1 MIPVSVDELGTNFSG
16 FRGGLPE
23 GYDCTLIR
31 MGEQVKEGL
40 YKSVPEDL
48 TQAGFFLLNG
58 GTDQE
63 RRVYKTEYQPSAGW
77 MYGRAIVPGFNN
89 YGDVAYPDDIGYI
102 EGQTA
107 RYRKIEHL
115 EHGVCWELIPESI
128 TK

>member
-31 MGEQVKEGL
+31 MGEQIQEGF

-77 MYGRAIVPGFNN
+77 MYGNQAINQGRF
-89 YGDVAYPDDIGYI
+89 DDIGYI
-102 EGQTA
+102 KNQTA
-107 RYRKIEHL
+107 RYRKIEHS
-115 EHGVCWELIPESI
+115 EYGVCWELIPESI
-128 TK
+128 IK

>member
-31 MGEQVKEGL
+31 MGEQIQEGL

-48 TQAGFFLLNG
+48 TQVGFFLLNS

-63 RRVYKTEYQPSAGW
+63 RRVYKTEHQPSAGW
-77 MYGRAIVPGFNN
+77 MYGDSVLRS
-89 YGDVAYPDDIGYI
+89 DDKGYI
-102 EGQTA
+102 DGQTA
-107 RYRKIEHL
+107 RYRKILHEQ
-115 EHGVCWELIPESI
+115 HGTCWELIPESI

>member
-1 MIPVSVDELGTNFSG
+1 MIPISIDELGTNFSG
-16 FRGGLPE
+16 FRSGLPE

-31 MGEQVKEGL
+31 MGEQIQEGL

-48 TQAGFFLLNG
+48 TQAGYFTLNG

-63 RRVYKTEYQPSAGW
+63 RRIYKTEYQPSAGW
-77 MYGRAIVPGFNN
+77 MYDNQAINQGRL
-89 YGDVAYPDDIGYI
+89 DDIGYI

-107 RYRKIEHL
+107 RYRKIIHN

>member
-31 MGEQVKEGL
+31 MGEQIQEGL
-40 YKSVPEDL
+40 YKGVPEDL

-77 MYGRAIVPGFNN
+77 MYVPNSQVAIPL
-89 YGDVAYPDDIGYI
+89 DDIGYI

-107 RYRKIEHL
+107 RYRKIEHS
-115 EHGVCWELIPESI
+115 EYGVCWELIPESI
-128 TK
+128 IK

>member
-1 MIPVSVDELGTNFSG
+1 MIPVSADELGTNFSG

-31 MGEQVKEGL
+31 MGEHIQEGL

-63 RRVYKTEYQPSAGW
+63 RRVYKTEHQPSAGW
-77 MYGRAIVPGFNN
+77 MYTGNPCAPNR
-89 YGDVAYPDDIGYI
+89 DDDIGYI

-107 RYRKIEHL
+107 RYRKIEHQ

-128 TK
+128 NK

>member
-16 FRGGLPE
+16 FSGGLPE

-31 MGEQVKEGL
+31 MGEQIQEGL

-48 TQAGFFLLNG
+48 TQAGFFLLNS

-63 RRVYKTEYQPSAGW
+63 RRVYKTEYQPSASW
-77 MYGRAIVPGFNN
+77 MYGWDLFSEIK
-89 YGDVAYPDDIGYI
+89 DDQGYI
-102 EGQTA
+102 DSQTA
-107 RYRKIEHL
+107 RYRKILHEQ
-115 EHGVCWELIPESI
+115 HGTCWELIPESI